1 MKRLLILIMGVIFS
15 LSLNAQIKNYYF
27 PQEGKVYTYLSETR
41 SPMGDESCIIK
52 SSAKKDANG
61 NIVFSNAIYNKDG
74 KTLLE
79 KNEVVYNVTANGYEA
94 DLKVIAKSMLDKFE
108 NCKIIASET
117 YTMPLALALN
127 QRFKDCTLK
136 FTGSTQGMDF
146 DITYTVSGMKSDKKM
161 TKVKVGAGEY
171 DALRLISAVEVDM
184 GIQTVTMDMEEYFV
198 EGIGPVKKSIDTMN
212 GMAETTITLQSIE

>member
-1 MKRLLILIMGVIFS
+1 MGVIFS

-27 PQEGKVYTYLSETR
+27 PKEGKVYTYLSETR

-108 NCKIIASET
+108 NFKIISSET

>member
-1 MKRLLILIMGVIFS
+1 MGVIFS

-52 SSAKKDANG
+52 SSAKKD
-61 NIVFSNAIYNKDG
+61 G

-108 NCKIIASET
+108 NCKIISSET

>member
-1 MKRLLILIMGVIFS
+1 MGVIFS

-94 DLKVIAKSMLDKFE
+94 DLKVITKSMLDKFE
-108 NCKIIASET
+108 NCKIISSET

>member
-1 MKRLLILIMGVIFS
+1 MGVIFS

-108 NCKIIASET
+108 NGKIISSET